1 MSLEV
6 KKQDR
11 ETTQSLIR
19 RFTKAIKQSGILREA
34 RRRRFF
40 ERPLSD
46 QAKKAAALRKIR
58 AQEEY
63 AKAEKLGLNKDK
75 DFRK

>member
-1 MSLEV
+1 MSLEI

-19 RFTKAIKQSGILREA
+19 RFTKSIKQSGILREA

-40 ERPLSD
+40 ERPLGK
-46 QAKKAAALRKIR
+46 QAKKAVALRKIR
-58 AQEEY
+58 AREEY

-75 DFRK
+75 GFRR